1 MKLNRNSKKVSV
13 FLFYELLTL
22 KLHNDKLY
30 LYGSVNPWV
39 LLASGEI
46 TEVKEVINKGGK
58 KVGQKGEFTTIAGEQ
73 IEGILI
79 GTGRGTRKSKF
90 VRAIEDGTQ
99 DADEFL
105 KLADDSARQQL
116 IRGVDAFNY
125 EEAVNDMVK
134 KLLILL
140 KTEAVLLKMPESIWL
155 KSLNRL
161 TT

>member
-73 IEGILI
+73 IEGILK
-79 GTGRGTRKSKF
+79 G
-90 VRAIEDGTQ
+90 
-99 DADEFL
+99 
-105 KLADDSARQQL
+105 L
-116 IRGVDAFNY
+116 IQR
-125 EEAVNDMVK
+125 
-134 KLLILL
+134 
-140 KTEAVLLKMPESIWL
+140 
-155 KSLNRL
+155 
-161 TT
+161 